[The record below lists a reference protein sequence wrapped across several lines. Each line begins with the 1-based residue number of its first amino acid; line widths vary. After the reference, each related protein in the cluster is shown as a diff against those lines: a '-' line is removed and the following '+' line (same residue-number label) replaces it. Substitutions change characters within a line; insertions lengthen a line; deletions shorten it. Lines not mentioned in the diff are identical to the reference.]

1 MSPPPVFPMTTP
13 RIDIS
18 INDNPAITV
27 WKTNNT
33 GAINI
38 KANSTDSV
46 IPETNVAATPAINS
60 AFTASFLSL
69 GVV

>member
-18 INDNPAITV
+18 INDNPAITAR
-27 WKTNNT
+27 KTNNT

-38 KANSTDSV
+38 KANSTGSV
-46 IPETNVAATPAINS
+46 IPETNVAATPAING
-60 AFTASFLSL
+60 AFTASF
-69 GVV
+69 